1 MKCNIQVVF
10 ALYNFQPEYH
20 HNRSLAFNGYKN
32 RLPDHSGHLTGTYPS
47 FLNFIKILL
56 WV

>member
-1 MKCNIQVVF
+1 MF
-10 ALYNFQPEYH
+10 ALYIFQLEYDH
-20 HNRSLAFNGYKN
+20 ITTLAFNGYKN